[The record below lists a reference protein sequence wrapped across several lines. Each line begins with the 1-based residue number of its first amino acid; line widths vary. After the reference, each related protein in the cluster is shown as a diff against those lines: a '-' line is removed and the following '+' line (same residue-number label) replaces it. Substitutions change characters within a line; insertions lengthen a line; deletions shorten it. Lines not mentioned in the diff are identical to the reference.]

1 MVFLIA
7 SVAPAGLVTIGLLL
21 AATCRR
27 RGCAC
32 FIQQGKN
39 KYMFRK
45 GTAEIVPASGV
56 PSPNRFL
63 EDEIELHGNRLDDE
77 NEIELHGNRLDDEA
91 AIAGEGSGVQ
101 LGHVGAGEHGAD
113 SPDRSSGDE
122 TESLIDSIKPSDGSP
137 PQLARPSTLERLEC
151 KVHRG
156 FPLPHPA
163 SPSTKLETDSCV
175 ERETALDARRA
186 WWGRHITLVESSMLL

>member
-137 PQLARPSTLERLEC
+137 PQQKEAKAFALGHAMGAMHASSCSSPTARSPKHAREARVQGASRVPITAPSVTVDEVGDGQLC
-151 KVHRG
+151 
-156 FPLPHPA
+156 
-163 SPSTKLETDSCV
+163 
-175 ERETALDARRA
+175 
-186 WWGRHITLVESSMLL
+186 